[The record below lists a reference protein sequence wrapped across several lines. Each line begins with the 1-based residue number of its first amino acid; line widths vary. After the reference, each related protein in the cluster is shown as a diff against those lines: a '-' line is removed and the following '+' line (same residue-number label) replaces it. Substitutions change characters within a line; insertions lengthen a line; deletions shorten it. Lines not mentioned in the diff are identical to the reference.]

1 MVMVCSVYF
10 HVDIRAKETD
20 IVVEHD
26 YFYKWET
33 IYTRM
38 HASSAI
44 NVSFSSNYTTEQFT
58 FLFLFSQ
65 KQQPYT

>member
-44 NVSFSSNYTTEQFT
+44 NVSF
-58 FLFLFSQ
+58 
-65 KQQPYT
+65 